1 MPRTKENSTRI
12 RQFGLRIAVGLAGVF
27 LLSGILP
34 AQQPNQRSF
43 ATAEE
48 ATKALFAAVHG
59 NNEEAIAQ
67 VLGAEK
73 DLISSGDQLDDQHDR
88 ELFVEKF
95 RQMHRL
101 VEEPNGTTMLYIGA
115 ENWPFP
121 IPLVAKDGKW
131 FFDAETGSMEILFR
145 RIGENEANAIQMC
158 HKSVAAGNMPEA
170 AEPMHGYHFRHFENG
185 KSDASSPTLV
195 AYPAEYRSSGVMTF
209 VVLTNGTVY
218 QADLGPQTETIAKA
232 MTTWKP
238 DRKWH
243 IAK

>member
-1 MPRTKENSTRI
+1 MPRTNELSMRI
-12 RQFGLRIAVGLAGVF
+12 ERCWLRIAVGFGGVL
-27 LLSGILP
+27 LLSGIAL
-34 AQQPNQRSF
+34 AQQPNQHTF

-48 ATKALFAAVHG
+48 ATKALFAAVRG
-59 NNEEAIAQ
+59 NSEEAIAQ
-67 VLGAEK
+67 VLGGEK
-73 DLISSGDQLDDQHDR
+73 DLISSGDRLDDQRDR
-88 ELFVEKF
+88 DLFVEKF

-131 FFDAETGSMEILFR
+131 FFDAETGSMEVLFR

-158 HKSVAAGNMPEA
+158 HKSVAAAAVPEA
-170 AEPMHGYHFRHFENG
+170 AEPMRGYHFRHFENG
-185 KSDASSPTLV
+185 KAAANSLVIV

-209 VVLTNGTVY
+209 VVLPNGTVY
-218 QADLGPQTETIAKA
+218 QADLGPQTETVAKS

-243 IAK
+243 VTQ